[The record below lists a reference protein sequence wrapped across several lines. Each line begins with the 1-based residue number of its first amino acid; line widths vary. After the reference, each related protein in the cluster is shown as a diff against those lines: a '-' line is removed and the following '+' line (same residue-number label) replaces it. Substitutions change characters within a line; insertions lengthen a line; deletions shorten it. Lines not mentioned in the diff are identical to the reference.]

1 MSNIGNRNDRDDPAV
16 RSFGVL
22 RNGEPVSRAVIG
34 TDLVTASIISRGAAV
49 QDLRISGVDHPL
61 VLGFPTLDG
70 YAENSSCFG
79 ATVGRYAN
87 RISKGQVRIDGRLIH
102 LDRNEHGRQTLHGGR
117 DGSAQRNW
125 RIVDHERTHVSLA
138 DRLPDGHMGFPG
150 TLDVTLTYR
159 IVPPMVLELEF
170 HAVTTAA
177 TPCSFA
183 HHSYFNLDG
192 SKTILNHELRIDAEH
207 YLELDADKIPTGVV
221 APVESTPLDFR
232 TFRPLAKD
240 GIPFPHDHNF
250 CLSGDQCPIRPVAV
264 LRGPGSGLEME
275 IETTEPGLQLCH
287 GAMTSTRNP
296 GLGGSPYGPNAGVA
310 LEPQCWPDSPN
321 RSGFPSA
328 ILVPGRA
335 YRQMTRFRFS
345 RFGSPV

>member
-1 MSNIGNRNDRDDPAV
+1 MTK
-16 RSFGVL
+16 SFGVL
-22 RNGEPVSRAVIG
+22 QNGESVSHAVIC
-34 TDLVTASIISRGAAV
+34 TDRISASIITLGAAV
-49 QDLRISGVDHPL
+49 QDLRLSGVDHSV

-70 YAENSSCFG
+70 YIENPSCFG

-87 RISKGQVRIDGRLIH
+87 RISNGQVRVDGRLIH
-102 LDRNEHGRQTLHGGR
+102 LDRNEHGRQTVHGGR
-117 DGSAQRNW
+117 EGSATRNW
-125 RIVDHERTHVSLA
+125 RIIDLGRTHVSLA

-159 IVPPMVLELEF
+159 VIPPMVLELDF

-192 SKTILNHELRIDAEH
+192 SETVLDHELSVDAEH
-207 YLELDADKIPTGVV
+207 YLELDADKIPTGAVV
-221 APVESTPLDFR
+221 PVESTPLDFR
-232 TFRPLAKD
+232 ALRPLAQR

-250 CLSGDQCPIRPVAV
+250 CLSRDQKPIRPVAW

-287 GAMTSTRNP
+287 GAMTSRRDP
-296 GLGGSPYGPNAGVA
+296 GLGGLPYGPHAGVA

-321 RSGFPSA
+321 RPDFPPA
-328 ILVPGRA
+328 ILVPGNE
-335 YRQMTRFRFS
+335 YRQTTRFRFQ
-345 RFGSPV
+345 RFGLPDSGS